1 MKLKKI
7 VSFAFV
13 VCFMFITM
21 STANAAVTRR
31 YLQYNKWTTDSYTN
45 SGWLSKPSAATW
57 KYGED
62 ENVSCSTNTYYN
74 KFRAMNTLYRE
85 MDLTGKYLMYNGG
98 YISVSLNTDDNY
110 LSLRLFPGTV
120 GIKSTLLGR
129 LYGSYQ
135 AW

>member
-1 MKLKKI
+1 
-7 VSFAFV
+7 
-13 VCFMFITM
+13 
-21 STANAAVTRR
+21 
-31 YLQYNKWTTDSYTN
+31 
-45 SGWLSKPSAATW
+45 
-57 KYGED
+57 
-62 ENVSCSTNTYYN
+62 
-74 KFRAMNTLYRE
+74 MNTLYRE